1 MSPLHLV
8 GYCSGR
14 VRLPPGDV
22 NGDAAAMRRKAIAAT
37 VNALVSVAPVH
48 ITLSLPCGER
58 KRQNPLHMKTNTLSL
73 LLVPFLTYFSILP
86 GAQALTPA
94 PDGGYPGGNT
104 AEGQAAL
111 HSLTTG
117 GFNTAIGFL
126 SLRSNTTN
134 SFNTAVGAGAL
145 LSNTADNNTATGAA
159 ALLSNTFGQ
168 WNTANGAGA
177 LSSNTVGFSNTA
189 NGFHALFS
197 NTTGVANT
205 ATGSSAL
212 LVNTGDFNTANGFSA
227 LQNNTTG
234 QENVALG
241 VDAGSAVTT
250 ANNVIC
256 IGTPGANVSNT
267 CFIGNISGTNE
278 GGTISAVYINSE
290 GQLGTQAPPSA
301 HRFKREIKSME
312 RASEVILGLKPV
324 TFHYKSDKAGTPQFG
339 LIAEE
344 VAKVNPDL
352 VVRDKNGEIYTV
364 RYDAINA
371 MLLNEFLKE
380 HRKLEQLTKD
390 FESKFAQQQKQIEAF
405 SAGLQKVSARLELN
419 KPAPQTAENHR

>member
-1 MSPLHLV
+1 MKIKNITTSQLSNAVNPAPL
-8 GYCSGR
+8 
-14 VRLPPGDV
+14 
-22 NGDAAAMRRKAIAAT
+22 RRSFVLILLMLACF
-37 VNALVSVAPVH
+37 AL
-48 ITLSLPCGER
+48 
-58 KRQNPLHMKTNTLSL
+58 
-73 LLVPFLTYFSILP
+73 LP
-86 GAQALTPA
+86 GTQALTPA

-117 GFNTAIGFL
+117 GFNTAVGYL
-126 SLRSNTTN
+126 SLRSNITN

-145 LSNTADNNTATGAA
+145 LANTADNNTATGAA
-159 ALLSNTFGQ
+159 ALLSNTVGQ
-168 WNTANGAGA
+168 WNTANGAAA
-177 LSSNTVGFSNTA
+177 LASNTMGISNTA

-197 NTTGVANT
+197 NTTSSANT

-212 LVNTGDFNTANGFSA
+212 LVNTGDFNTADGFSA

-256 IGTPGANVSNT
+256 LGHPGANVSNT
-267 CFIGNISGTNE
+267 CFIGNVYGTNE
-278 GGTISAVYINSE
+278 GGAISAVYINSN

-301 HRFKREIKSME
+301 RRFKGEIKSME
-312 RASEVILGLKPV
+312 RASEAILGLKPV
-324 TFHYKSDKAGTPQFG
+324 TFHYKNDKAGTPQFG

-352 VVRDKNGEIYTV
+352 VVRDKNGEVYTV
-364 RYDAINA
+364 RYDAVNA
-371 MLLNEFLKE
+371 MLLNEFLKA
-380 HRKLEQLTKD
+380 HRKMEEQDKRIDELTAHLK
-390 FESKFAQQQKQIEAF
+390 EQAAQIQNVSVQVEAGKGA
-405 SAGLQKVSARLELN
+405 SRVVN
-419 KPAPQTAENHR
+419 NP

>member
-1 MSPLHLV
+1 MKIKNITTSQLSNAVNPSPL
-8 GYCSGR
+8 
-14 VRLPPGDV
+14 
-22 NGDAAAMRRKAIAAT
+22 RRSFVLILLMLACF
-37 VNALVSVAPVH
+37 AL
-48 ITLSLPCGER
+48 
-58 KRQNPLHMKTNTLSL
+58 
-73 LLVPFLTYFSILP
+73 LP
-86 GAQALTPA
+86 GAHALTPA

-117 GFNTAIGFL
+117 GFNTAVGYL
-126 SLRSNTTN
+126 SLRSNITN

-145 LSNTADNNTATGAA
+145 LANTADNNTATGAA
-159 ALLSNTFGQ
+159 ALLSNTVGQ
-168 WNTANGAGA
+168 WNTANGAAA
-177 LSSNTVGFSNTA
+177 LASNTMGISNTA

-197 NTTGVANT
+197 NTTGSANT

-212 LVNTGDFNTANGFSA
+212 LVNTGDFNTADGFSA

-256 IGTPGANVSNT
+256 LGHPGANVSNT
-267 CFIGNISGTNE
+267 CFIGNVYGTNE
-278 GGTISAVYINSE
+278 GGAISAVYINSN

-301 HRFKREIKSME
+301 RRFKGEIKSME
-312 RASEVILGLKPV
+312 RASEAILGLKPV
-324 TFHYKSDKAGTPQFG
+324 TFHYKNDKAGTPQFG

-352 VVRDKNGEIYTV
+352 VVRDKNGEVYTV
-364 RYDAINA
+364 RYDAVNA
-371 MLLNEFLKE
+371 MLLNEFLKA
-380 HRKLEQLTKD
+380 HRKMEEQDKRIDELTAHLK
-390 FESKFAQQQKQIEAF
+390 EQAAQIQNVSVQVEAGKGA
-405 SAGLQKVSARLELN
+405 SRVVN
-419 KPAPQTAENHR
+419 NP

>member
-1 MSPLHLV
+1 MKIKNITTSQLSNAVNPSPL
-8 GYCSGR
+8 
-14 VRLPPGDV
+14 
-22 NGDAAAMRRKAIAAT
+22 RRSFVLILLMLACF
-37 VNALVSVAPVH
+37 AL
-48 ITLSLPCGER
+48 
-58 KRQNPLHMKTNTLSL
+58 
-73 LLVPFLTYFSILP
+73 LP
-86 GAQALTPA
+86 GTQALTPA

-117 GFNTAIGFL
+117 GFNTAVGYL
-126 SLRSNTTN
+126 SLRSNITN

-145 LSNTADNNTATGAA
+145 LANTADNNTATGAA
-159 ALLSNTFGQ
+159 ALLSNTVGQ
-168 WNTANGAGA
+168 WNTANGAAA
-177 LSSNTVGFSNTA
+177 LASNTMGISNTA

-197 NTTGVANT
+197 NTTSSANT

-212 LVNTGDFNTANGFSA
+212 LVNTGDFNTADGFSA

-256 IGTPGANVSNT
+256 LGHPGANVSNT
-267 CFIGNISGTNE
+267 CFIGNVYGTNE
-278 GGTISAVYINSE
+278 GGAISAVYINSN

-301 HRFKREIKSME
+301 RRFKGEIKSME
-312 RASEVILGLKPV
+312 RASEAILGLKPV
-324 TFHYKSDKAGTPQFG
+324 TFHYKNDKAGTPQFG

-352 VVRDKNGEIYTV
+352 VVRDKNGEVYTV
-364 RYDAINA
+364 RYDAVNA
-371 MLLNEFLKE
+371 MLLNEFLKA
-380 HRKLEQLTKD
+380 HRKMEEQDKRIDELTAHLK
-390 FESKFAQQQKQIEAF
+390 EQAAQIQNVSVQVEAGKGA
-405 SAGLQKVSARLELN
+405 SRVVN
-419 KPAPQTAENHR
+419 NP

>member
-1 MSPLHLV
+1 MKIKNITTSQLSNAVNPSPL
-8 GYCSGR
+8 
-14 VRLPPGDV
+14 
-22 NGDAAAMRRKAIAAT
+22 RRSFVLILLMLACF
-37 VNALVSVAPVH
+37 AL
-48 ITLSLPCGER
+48 
-58 KRQNPLHMKTNTLSL
+58 
-73 LLVPFLTYFSILP
+73 LP

-117 GFNTAIGFL
+117 GFNTAVGYL
-126 SLRSNTTN
+126 SLRSNITN

-145 LSNTADNNTATGAA
+145 LANTADNNTATGAA
-159 ALLSNTFGQ
+159 ALLSNTVGQ
-168 WNTANGAGA
+168 WNTANGAAA
-177 LSSNTVGFSNTA
+177 LASNTMGISNTA

-197 NTTGVANT
+197 NTTSSANT

-212 LVNTGDFNTANGFSA
+212 LVNTGDFNTADGFSA

-256 IGTPGANVSNT
+256 LGHPGANVSNT
-267 CFIGNISGTNE
+267 CFIGNVYGTNE
-278 GGTISAVYINSE
+278 GGAISAVYINSN

-301 HRFKREIKSME
+301 RRFKGEIKSME
-312 RASEVILGLKPV
+312 RASEAILGLKPV
-324 TFHYKSDKAGTPQFG
+324 TFHYKNDKAGTPQFG

-352 VVRDKNGEIYTV
+352 VVRDKNGEVYTV
-364 RYDAINA
+364 RYDAVNA
-371 MLLNEFLKE
+371 MLLNEFLKA
-380 HRKLEQLTKD
+380 HRKMEEQDKRIDELTAHLK
-390 FESKFAQQQKQIEAF
+390 EQAAQIQNVSVQVEAGKGA
-405 SAGLQKVSARLELN
+405 SRVVN
-419 KPAPQTAENHR
+419 NP

>member
-1 MSPLHLV
+1 MKIKNITTSQLSNAVNPSPL
-8 GYCSGR
+8 
-14 VRLPPGDV
+14 
-22 NGDAAAMRRKAIAAT
+22 RRSFVLILLMLACF
-37 VNALVSVAPVH
+37 AL
-48 ITLSLPCGER
+48 
-58 KRQNPLHMKTNTLSL
+58 
-73 LLVPFLTYFSILP
+73 LP
-86 GAQALTPA
+86 GTQALTPA

-117 GFNTAIGFL
+117 GFNTAVGYL
-126 SLRSNTTN
+126 SLRSNITN

-145 LSNTADNNTATGAA
+145 LANTADNNTATGAA
-159 ALLSNTFGQ
+159 ALLSNTVGQ
-168 WNTANGAGA
+168 WNTANGAAA
-177 LSSNTVGFSNTA
+177 LASNTMGISNTA

-197 NTTGVANT
+197 NTTGSANT

-212 LVNTGDFNTANGFSA
+212 LVNTGDFNTADGFSA

-256 IGTPGANVSNT
+256 LGHPGANVSNT
-267 CFIGNISGTNE
+267 CFIGNVYGTNE
-278 GGTISAVYINSE
+278 GGAISAVYINSN

-301 HRFKREIKSME
+301 RRFKGEIKSME
-312 RASEVILGLKPV
+312 RASEAILGLKPV
-324 TFHYKSDKAGTPQFG
+324 TFHYKNDKAGTPQFG

-352 VVRDKNGEIYTV
+352 VVRDKNGEVYTV
-364 RYDAINA
+364 RYDAVNA
-371 MLLNEFLKE
+371 MLLNEFLKA
-380 HRKLEQLTKD
+380 HRKMEEQDKRIDELTAHLK
-390 FESKFAQQQKQIEAF
+390 EQAAQIQNVSVQVEAGKGA
-405 SAGLQKVSARLELN
+405 SRVVN
-419 KPAPQTAENHR
+419 NP